1 MATKK
6 NPIKLDIFGLFAKQ
20 REKIPKIPKYLQ
32 QESMVSLLVCVLK
45 RTKVLLAMTV
55 MPQLSKYYAE
65 AISALG
71 I

>member
-1 MATKK
+1 
-6 NPIKLDIFGLFAKQ
+6 
-20 REKIPKIPKYLQ
+20 
-32 QESMVSLLVCVLK
+32 MVSLLVCVLK